1 MVLEDKPEERPEVK
15 KPKKPTMMTDSEINE
30 AIRREF
36 GYDIERVFTDDEVDQ
51 EGLKRILGLT

>member
-15 KPKKPTMMTDSEINE
+15 KPKKPIMMTDSEINE